1 MDLTAL
7 VGLIALA
14 AALVFGIVFGD
25 DGINMAMLMNFFN
38 GPSLFIVIGGT
49 FFALLVAFPLKYFT
63 LFPKHMKMILSKEK
77 KDPFAYVE
85 TITELSREARK
96 KGLLALEDM
105 AMAFDD
111 EFLKES
117 VLLIVDAIEPDKLK
131 NWFNQKLEYMAK
143 RDEEERK
150 IYLQGAALAPAFGMI
165 GTLIGLVNMLKSMN
179 LDEGP
184 GTLGADMSVALITTF
199 YGSVLAN
206 GLFVPLA
213 NKLEI
218 VQEKEMLLKEMIIEG
233 VISIKE
239 GENPKFIQEKLL
251 NFLDQKNLNGKSKG
265 SDSDTGEE
273 PAKKPGK
280 RLGRKSA

>member
-1 MDLTAL
+1 MDFTTLIGLVAL
-7 VGLIALA
+7 VGALI
-14 AALVFGIVFGD
+14 FGIVFGD
-25 DGINMAMLMNFFN
+25 DGINMNMLINFYSA
-38 GPSLFIVIGGT
+38 PSLFIVIGGT
-49 FFALLVAFPLKYFT
+49 FFALLIAFPFKYFK
-63 LFPKHMKMILSKEK
+63 LFPKHIKMILFKGK
-77 KDPFAYVE
+77 KDPFEYVE
-85 TITELSREARK
+85 IITELSKEARK

-105 AMAFDD
+105 AMGFDD

-131 NWFNQKLEYMAK
+131 NWFNQKLEYMAM
-143 RDEEERK
+143 RDEDERR

-179 LDEGP
+179 LEQGP
-184 GTLGADMSVALITTF
+184 GTLGADMSLALITTF

-206 GLFVPLA
+206 GIFIPLV

-218 VQEKEMLLKEMIIEG
+218 VQGKEMLLKEMIIEG

-251 NFLDQKNLNGKSKG
+251 NFLEQKSISKKSKDKNLAA
-265 SDSDTGEE
+265 GEE
-273 PAKKPGK
+273 I
-280 RLGRKSA
+280 